1 MRKHQLE
8 SWALDVLDRA
18 TSGKPVED
26 SRVELKREWPTP
38 AEAARRIAGHAN
50 AAQGEPILWLIGI
63 DERAQSV
70 SGAEPK
76 ELANWY
82 PNVASQFDEVAPALQ
97 DLAIQYHGV
106 SIVALLFETD
116 RAPFLV
122 KNPSGGHV
130 DWEVPWRE
138 GTKTRSVRRTNMVRL
153 LSGIAA
159 LPDVELLEASLRAS
173 PGNEK
178 DMFQWRLEFTLYIS
192 PQSDRLVIPFH
203 RCKAEI
209 RFPVLSITV
218 PLDVVHLDREQ
229 VSGMPTFTPFS
240 SPAPAGAPRY
250 VASEAVIEH
259 PSRFIASAVATTER
273 FGPLTSEAIATVV
286 LLPTGARTG
295 VPTVAHLR
303 SINKAQYSAAWAFP

>member
-1 MRKHQLE
+1 
-8 SWALDVLDRA
+8 
-18 TSGKPVED
+18 
-26 SRVELKREWPTP
+26 
-38 AEAARRIAGHAN
+38 
-50 AAQGEPILWLIGI
+50 
-63 DERAQSV
+63 
-70 SGAEPK
+70 
-76 ELANWY
+76 
-82 PNVASQFDEVAPALQ
+82 VAPALQ
-97 DLAIQYHGV
+97 ELAIEYHGV
-106 SIVALLFETD
+106 TIVALLFETD

-122 KNPSGGHV
+122 KNPAGGSI

-138 GTKTRSVRRTNMVRL
+138 GTKTRSVRRANLIRL
-153 LSGIAA
+153 LSGLTA
-159 LPDVELLEASLRAS
+159 LPDVELLDASLRAS
-173 PGNEK
+173 PSDEK
-178 DMFQWRLEFTLYIS
+178 ETLRWRLEFTLYIS

-229 VSGMPTFTPFS
+229 VSEMLTFTPFS
-240 SPAPAGAPRY
+240 SPAPAGPPRY

-303 SINKAQYSAAWAFP
+303 SINRGQDSAAWALA